1 MFDIH
6 KYRYIL
12 PIDILFQMYLVR
24 FGYLAPP
31 DPYTGSLVSYED
43 YEKSI
48 TDFQKMVDL
57 PVTGEILF
65 CHIYEHIHVYETVSL
80 EDYTYTSND
89 CAHRQQ
95 A

>member
-1 MFDIH
+1 MIVITSKKVYVMFIIH
-6 KYRYIL
+6 KYRFIL

-48 TDFQKMVDL
+48 RDFQKMVDL
-57 PVTGEILF
+57 PLTGEILYF
-65 CHIYEHIHVYETVSL
+65 EHIHTHVAVRL
-80 EDYTYTSND
+80 E
-89 CAHRQQ
+89 H
-95 A
+95 

>member
-1 MFDIH
+1 MFSRLQMIVITSKKVYVMFIIH
-6 KYRYIL
+6 KYRFIL

-48 TDFQKMVDL
+48 RDFQKMVDL
-57 PVTGEILF
+57 PLTGEILYF
-65 CHIYEHIHVYETVSL
+65 TVCISTFIYM
-80 EDYTYTSND
+80 
-89 CAHRQQ
+89 
-95 A
+95 

>member
-1 MFDIH
+1 MFSRLQMIVITSKKVYVMFIIH
-6 KYRYIL
+6 KYRFIL

-48 TDFQKMVDL
+48 RDFQKMVDL
-57 PVTGEILF
+57 PLTGEILYLTLCMSIF
-65 CHIYEHIHVYETVSL
+65 IYM
-80 EDYTYTSND
+80 
-89 CAHRQQ
+89 
-95 A
+95 